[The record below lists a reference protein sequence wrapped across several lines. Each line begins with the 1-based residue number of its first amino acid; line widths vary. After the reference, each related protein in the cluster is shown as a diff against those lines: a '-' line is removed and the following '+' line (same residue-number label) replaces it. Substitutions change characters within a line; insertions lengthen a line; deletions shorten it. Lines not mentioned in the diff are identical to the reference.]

1 MLVWGRL
8 LMILQLPTVSE
19 TAAEGASAFLRGR
32 PGPFLPGG
40 IVFLGC
46 EVAAVEESILK
57 QEKSQYI

>member
-1 MLVWGRL
+1 
-8 LMILQLPTVSE
+8 MILQLPTISE